1 MQLKHPITYF
11 TDYQTYAYQKCF
23 SVSEVVYGYDN
34 IWCCLTN
41 QFDNSLWE
49 DIFVKGSVFQY
60 CIYAFTLSDFWSIH
74 CVDNDDIEVRYI

>member
-11 TDYQTYAYQKCF
+11 TDYQTYF
-23 SVSEVVYGYDN
+23 DLVVYGYDN

-49 DIFVKGSVFQY
+49 DIFVEGSVFQY
-60 CIYAFTLSDFWSIH
+60 CIYAFTLSDFWSISN
-74 CVDNDDIEVRYI
+74 VDNDDIEVRYI